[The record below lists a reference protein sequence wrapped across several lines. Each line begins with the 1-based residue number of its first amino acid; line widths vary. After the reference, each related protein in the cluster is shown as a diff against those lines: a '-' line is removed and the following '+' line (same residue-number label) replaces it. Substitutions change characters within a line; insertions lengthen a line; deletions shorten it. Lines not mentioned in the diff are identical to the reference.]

1 MKDSRT
7 DPRWVDFRNPRNP
20 HGLRFAEGE
29 DGGTSEPKPTPPPSA
44 AETQGQKVEQKA
56 GDEPLGEPGKKA
68 LDAEREAR
76 KALEG
81 QMSQM
86 REAFAAALGTKADKK
101 TSVED
106 MVAQLQE
113 QFTTLQRS
121 NLVSTIAR
129 ENSITDADDI
139 ATIAEAST
147 EEGMRR
153 IATRLAAANEPGTP
167 KPDRSQGGKQES
179 ASPDPGK
186 GVPRLSQAFEDIF
199 ATK

>member
-20 HGLRFAEGE
+20 HGLRFVEGE
-29 DGGTSEPKPTPPPSA
+29 DGGTSEPKPTPPPGNA
-44 AETQGQKVEQKA
+44 PEQKPEQKA

-68 LDAEREAR
+68 LEVEREAR

-81 QMSQM
+81 QVSQM
-86 REAFAAALGTKADKK
+86 RDAFAAALGTKADKK

-106 MVAQLQE
+106 MVTQLQE

-147 EEGMRR
+147 EDGMRR